1 MPQSS
6 EGGGIE
12 PADDIKPFA
21 AAERSRGQF
30 EEHQLPRIWRP
41 PVRHLA
47 PTNEPG
53 PHFSH
58 RICIVQWDAGEM
70 ASNEQVNHYEPTQEF
85 ARPRVGIEVAQLR
98 EGLDNFVYFR
108 VGQRGHGILRDT
120 GAETVG
126 ESVAYELFAVDGGD
140 GDHLH
145 VAFLSSVNQVAE
157 RVVHAFGDGVRT
169 VNDEQALWCTQ
180 STEQCRE
187 RAAQHGLEL
196 NRQLGNLPQVN
207 AQRLHGV
214 GIRRARS
221 GEGPSSASAL
231 LPTPDSPLTTTAAA
245 SAAVATSFAAASL
258 RSRRM
263 RRAPSLAVISSRTD
277 ASAPR

>member
-1 MPQSS
+1 MILEAGALSASRKAGDCVAAHLVVRKLGTDHERIVTRCSQQPVVTQSS

-21 AAERSRGQF
+21 AAERASGQF

-98 EGLDNFVYFR
+98 EGLDNFVYFS
-108 VGQRGHGILRDT
+108 VGQT
-120 GAETVG
+120 GPR
-126 ESVAYELFAVDGGD
+126 
-140 GDHLH
+140 H
-145 VAFLSSVNQVAE
+145 
-157 RVVHAFGDGVRT
+157 
-169 VNDEQALWCTQ
+169 
-180 STEQCRE
+180 
-187 RAAQHGLEL
+187 
-196 NRQLGNLPQVN
+196 
-207 AQRLHGV
+207 
-214 GIRRARS
+214 
-221 GEGPSSASAL
+221 
-231 LPTPDSPLTTTAAA
+231 TP
-245 SAAVATSFAAASL
+245 
-258 RSRRM
+258 
-263 RRAPSLAVISSRTD
+263 
-277 ASAPR
+277 